1 MQPVIVAGPDTETG
15 PATGSVR
22 RPGRPRSEQVEQAII
37 EATLDLFAEK
47 GFEGV
52 CVELVAARAGVGKA
66 TIYRRWPNKEELLL
80 AALGSL
86 KSPLPE
92 PEGVSVRDDLLAMV
106 EVMCADK
113 ADPRK
118 ARRYA
123 LLLGEGE
130 KYPRLMARY
139 RETVVEPRRDV
150 IRSVI
155 RHGIETG
162 ELRAD
167 TDLEVAVL
175 ALSGAVMAR
184 EKSADGTF
192 NGDFAARVVDGLLLG
207 LSPRTPRLAAGAWIS
222 RRTPAV
228 VSDSRRRADRAPA
241 RVRAGPRRTG
251 ASRRRVMD
259 KLGVSRRQE
268 LGPLLQ

>member
-1 MQPVIVAGPDTETG
+1 MQPVILDLGPATDTDAGPDPQAG
-15 PATGSVR
+15 R
-22 RPGRPRSEQVEQAII
+22 RPGRPRSEQAEQAII
-37 EATLDLFAEK
+37 EATLDVFAEK

-80 AALGSL
+80 AAFGSL

-92 PEGVSVRDDLLAMV
+92 PKGVSVRDDLLAMV

-139 RETVVEPRRDV
+139 KETVVEPRREV
-150 IRSVI
+150 MRAVI
-155 RHGIETG
+155 RHGVETG
-162 ELRAD
+162 ELRPD
-167 TDLEVAVL
+167 TDVEIAMLQL
-175 ALSGAVMAR
+175 TGAIMAQ
-184 EKSADGTF
+184 EKSQAGMLDD
-192 NGDFAARVVDGLLLG
+192 DFAARLVDGLLQG
-207 LSPRTPRLAAGAWIS
+207 LS
-222 RRTPAV
+222 
-228 VSDSRRRADRAPA
+228 
-241 RVRAGPRRTG
+241 
-251 ASRRRVMD
+251 ASR
-259 KLGVSRRQE
+259 
-268 LGPLLQ
+268 

>member
-1 MQPVIVAGPDTETG
+1 MQPVILDQGPGTDTAAGPAPET
-15 PATGSVR
+15 SR
-22 RPGRPRSEQVEQAII
+22 RPGRPRSEQAEQAII

-66 TIYRRWPNKEELLL
+66 TIYRRWPNKQELLL
-80 AALGSL
+80 AAFASL
-86 KSPLPE
+86 KSPFPE
-92 PEGVSVRDDLLAMV
+92 PKGVSVRDDLLAMV

-139 RETVVEPRRDV
+139 KETVVQPRRDAM
-150 IRSVI
+150 RAVI
-155 RHGIETG
+155 RHGIQTG

-167 TDLEVAVL
+167 TDVEIAM
-175 ALSGAVMAR
+175 LSLTGAIMSQ
-184 EKSADGTF
+184 EKSEDGTF
-192 NGDFAARVVDGLLLG
+192 DGDFAARLVDGLLLG
-207 LSPRTPRLAAGAWIS
+207 LS
-222 RRTPAV
+222 
-228 VSDSRRRADRAPA
+228 A
-241 RVRAGPRRTG
+241 RP
-251 ASRRRVMD
+251 
-259 KLGVSRRQE
+259 
-268 LGPLLQ
+268 

>member
-1 MQPVIVAGPDTETG
+1 MQPVAVADPDTG
-15 PATGSVR
+15 PATGSVAR
-22 RPGRPRSEQVEQAII
+22 RPGRPRSEAAEQAII
-37 EATLDLFAEK
+37 DATLDLFAEQ

-86 KSPLPE
+86 KSPYPE
-92 PEGVSVRDDLLAMV
+92 PAGLSVREDLLAIV

-139 RETVVEPRRDV
+139 KAEVVEPRREMVRAV
-150 IRSVI
+150 IR
-155 RHGIETG
+155 RGIETG
-162 ELRAD
+162 ELRPD
-167 TDLEVAVL
+167 TDVEIGMLTL
-175 ALSGAVMAR
+175 TGAIMAQ
-184 EKSADGTF
+184 EKSVDGAF
-192 NGDFAARVVDGLLLG
+192 DGGFAARLVDGLLLG
-207 LSPRTPRLAAGAWIS
+207 CS
-222 RRTPAV
+222 
-228 VSDSRRRADRAPA
+228 
-241 RVRAGPRRTG
+241 VR
-251 ASRRRVMD
+251 S
-259 KLGVSRRQE
+259 
-268 LGPLLQ
+268 